1 MEIWTDLAVVAHE
14 LGNALAPTR
23 NAIQLLERSS
33 GKLAPQQ
40 DHLLA
45 VAGRGLERAE
55 RVLQNLSSLA
65 LLEEPEVR
73 GDPTELHALLQ
84 ELAQSFAPEAQRSAQ
99 RLRVHVQERL
109 QPIPLDRDVLDQV
122 LVNLVSNALKFS
134 RAGGNVRLVAGIGR
148 GVVLPGRLLL
158 LAGGFGCTP
167 RFVQI
172 RVIDDGVGI
181 SEETRRRLFQPFY
194 RGAEAVNSNGMGLG
208 LAVSRRLV
216 RLLHGDLRHEPRA
229 RGASFVVTL
238 PADLETRQ
246 LVSRVDALTHELD
259 TRLTE
264 HAHSVA
270 LLRAQDTSLPLADVG
285 SALAGA
291 LGDGDSRV
299 RAVSDTTAV
308 AWSTRAMR
316 EFAHALGAAVHQKL
330 GAVGSARLRVALRR
344 AGPGASADPLLLQA
358 AVRCRHQLPASRPQR
373 EVSQWRES

>member
-1 MEIWTDLAVVAHE
+1 VEIWTDLAVVAHE

-33 GKLAPQQ
+33 VKLAPQQ

-65 LLEEPEVR
+65 LLEEREVR
-73 GDPTELHALLQ
+73 SDPTELHVVLH
-84 ELAQSFAPEAQRSAQ
+84 ELEQSFTPEAQGSAV
-99 RLRVHVQERL
+99 RLRVQVQDRL
-109 QPIPLDRDVLDQV
+109 QPIPVDRDVLDQV

-134 RAGGNVRLVAGIGR
+134 RAGGDVRLVAAIGR
-148 GVVLPGRLLL
+148 GAILPGRLLL

-194 RGAEAVNSNGMGLG
+194 RGAEAANTSGMGLG
-208 LAVSRRLV
+208 LAVSQRLV
-216 RLLHGDLRHEPRA
+216 RLLHGDLRAEPRA
-229 RGASFVVTL
+229 RGASFVMTL
-238 PADLETRQ
+238 PADQETQQ
-246 LVSRVDALTHELD
+246 LVCRVDAVTRELD
-259 TRLTE
+259 ASLTE

-270 LLRAQDTSLPLADVG
+270 LLRAKDASLPVAQVE
-285 SALAGA
+285 SALAREF
-291 LGDGDSRV
+291 GDSDSRV

-308 AWSTRAMR
+308 AWSTHTMR
-316 EFAHALGAAVHQKL
+316 EFAHALAAAVHQKL
-330 GAVGSARLRVALRR
+330 GAGRFRSGANPDRRRRSRHSGDVAARPRTGGVRR
-344 AGPGASADPLLLQA
+344 
-358 AVRCRHQLPASRPQR
+358 RCGIG
-373 EVSQWRES
+373 W